1 MKPAETAA
9 NAVRLMVAFTQNLV
23 RMCLGHHLRFAI
35 SGLLSKLLA
44 MSSQTEFDPKNE
56 NRDVFR
62 LSLYIGWFVLV
73 SAFLLTIN
81 TWMIY
86 SWALGVAK
94 VFSKLPGIEILSQL
108 LIFIGPMVLLY
119 LEWFA
124 WDVIYSQFHA
134 RRLRRGK
141 SRGAEQPKQ

>member
-1 MKPAETAA
+1 
-9 NAVRLMVAFTQNLV
+9 
-23 RMCLGHHLRFAI
+23 
-35 SGLLSKLLA
+35 
-44 MSSQTEFDPKNE
+44 MSSQTDFDPKIE
-56 NRDVFR
+56 NRAVFR
-62 LSLYIGWFVLV
+62 LVLYIGWFVLV

-81 TWMIY
+81 TWMIF

-94 VFSKLPGIEILSQL
+94 IFAELPGISILSQL

-124 WDVIYSQFHA
+124 WDVIYSQFNA

-141 SRGAEQPKQ
+141 SRGTELPRQ